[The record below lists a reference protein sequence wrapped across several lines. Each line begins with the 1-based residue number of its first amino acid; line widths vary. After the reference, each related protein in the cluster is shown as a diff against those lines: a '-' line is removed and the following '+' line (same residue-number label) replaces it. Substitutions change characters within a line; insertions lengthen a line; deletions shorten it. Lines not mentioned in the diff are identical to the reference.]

1 MNLVLEIT
9 EKREYLVRGF
19 TTLIS
24 RFPKIPTQYLI
35 ETYKEGFFLLTFDLE
50 LILTAIKN
58 AQDTSAVIRMA

>member
-1 MNLVLEIT
+1 M
-9 EKREYLVRGF
+9 RGF